1 MGWAGEVR
9 GGRQREVIK
18 RRVKGSDVGGGSE
31 MGGGGVLRERERE

>member
-18 RRVKGSDVGGGSE
+18 RSVIKRRVKGADVGGEGSE
-31 MGGGGVLRERERE
+31 MGGGGY